1 MMLRLWKPLR
11 SYQVLRILS
20 NHYAPQIGGL
30 FLKGIIMEN
39 TIENLVD
46 CLTDTL
52 DYIHDIEM
60 RKHVISQ
67 IRQAKETL
75 AYQITSRLEAEKF

>member
-1 MMLRLWKPLR
+1 
-11 SYQVLRILS
+11 
-20 NHYAPQIGGL
+20 
-30 FLKGIIMEN
+30 MEN

-52 DYIHDIEM
+52 DYIDNIEM

-75 AYQITSRLEAEKF
+75 AYQITSRLESEEF

>member
-1 MMLRLWKPLR
+1 
-11 SYQVLRILS
+11 
-20 NHYAPQIGGL
+20 
-30 FLKGIIMEN
+30 MEN

-52 DYIHDIEM
+52 DYIYDIEM
-60 RKHVISQ
+60 RKHIISQ

-75 AYQITSRLEAEKF
+75 ADQIILRLQAEEF